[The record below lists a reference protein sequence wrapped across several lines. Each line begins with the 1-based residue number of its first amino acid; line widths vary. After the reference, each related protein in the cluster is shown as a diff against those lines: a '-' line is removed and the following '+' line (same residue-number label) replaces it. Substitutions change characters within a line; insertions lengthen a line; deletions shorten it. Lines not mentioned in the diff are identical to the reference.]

1 MILTDKEIEQ
11 RADKCANRY
20 YHKQDTALRI
30 ITSHATE
37 HEAAMYRYTDGWKEC
52 TEHYRELIEDGM
64 KWKELKNTL
73 SSILEQYP
81 PKEREDNETKG
92 WIAVNI
98 YDILKSMTRK
108 EIEW

>member
-52 TEHYRELIEDGM
+52 TEYYRELIEAGM
-64 KWKELKNTL
+64 KYNELKKWIEVETDKITATT
-73 SSILEQYP
+73 SSNEDSKLYQYIG
-81 PKEREDNETKG
+81 EE
-92 WIAVNI
+92 IAI
-98 YDILKSMTRK
+98 KM
-108 EIEW
+108 EIV